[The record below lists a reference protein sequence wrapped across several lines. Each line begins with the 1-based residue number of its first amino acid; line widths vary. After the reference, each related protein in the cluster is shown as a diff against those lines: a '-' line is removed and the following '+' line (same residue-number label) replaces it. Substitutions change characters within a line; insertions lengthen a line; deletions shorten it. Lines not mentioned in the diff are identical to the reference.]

1 MDRVWTLPRPAA
13 RAAWCM
19 AVAVF
24 CFGGLTVGCAPADRT
39 LDVAAPDPLADA
51 RSMISRYAAGDPL
64 GSEMETY
71 DDLVGRVRQADPA
84 KADALQAF
92 FEANRTSPSG
102 LKKRAEALLSDL

>member
-1 MDRVWTLPRPAA
+1 MDRVLMLARPAT

-19 AVAVF
+19 AVAVS
-24 CFGGLTVGCAPADRT
+24 CLAGLPIGCAPVDRT
-39 LDVAAPDPLADA
+39 LEVAAPDALADA
-51 RSMISRYAAGDPL
+51 RSVVGRYAAGDPL

-71 DDLVGRVRQADPA
+71 DDLVARVRQADPA

-92 FEANRTSPSG
+92 FDANRTSPSG